1 MSSFQDFGAR
11 PIYDMIL
18 FRYMIWY
25 GWLVHFCVWSCCYA
39 SAKPAWILFSTCTFV
54 CPSVRSFLCYQS
66 CEPVLMSIGTN
77 GQWGKDMKHL
87 TLEFKST
94 DVKVIQGWR

>member
-1 MSSFQDFGAR
+1 MGD
-11 PIYDMIL
+11 L
-18 FRYMIWY
+18 FISVCDHVVMPLPSQLEYCSQPVR
-25 GWLVHFCVWSCCYA
+25 LFVH
-39 SAKPAWILFSTCTFV
+39 PFV
-54 CPSVRSFLCYQS
+54 CYQS

-94 DVKVIQGWR
+94 DVKVIQG